1 MDWLPK
7 HKCGL
12 YLEHNVHKDVYE
24 TVEDYY
30 KREYFISEDEYQKA
44 IATDNVWNLHWY
56 PETPIGFHCI
66 AASSLEAIQTALKEN
81 DYA

>member
-7 HKCGL
+7 HECGL

-24 TVEDYY
+24 SVQDYY
-30 KREYFISEDEYQKA
+30 KLEDFVSDEEYVRSVA
-44 IATDNVWNLHWY
+44 ADNVWVLQWY
-56 PETPIGFHCI
+56 PVSPVGFHCI

-81 DYA
+81 RYE

>member
-1 MDWLPK
+1 MNWLPK

-12 YLEHNVHKDVYE
+12 YLEHNAHKDVYE
-24 TVEDYY
+24 TVEEYY

-81 DYA
+81 QYD

>member
-7 HKCGL
+7 HECGL
-12 YLEHNVHKDVYE
+12 YLEHNAHKDVYE
-24 TVEDYY
+24 TVEEYY

-81 DYA
+81 QYD

>member
-12 YLEHNVHKDVYE
+12 YLEHNAHKDVYQ
-24 TVEDYY
+24 TVEEYY

-81 DYA
+81 HYD